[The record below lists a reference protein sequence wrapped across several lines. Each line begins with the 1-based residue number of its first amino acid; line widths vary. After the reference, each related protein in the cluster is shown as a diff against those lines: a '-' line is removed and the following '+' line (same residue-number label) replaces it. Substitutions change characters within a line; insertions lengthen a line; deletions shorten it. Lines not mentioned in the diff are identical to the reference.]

1 MPIFALDRPDVTGR
15 QIAPALRSLGD
26 EHVIPETL
34 IRIATEY
41 FERYADERGQPVFSG
56 GSYFSTVDETVK
68 PSKEQY
74 ELDHRF
80 RPALPRHPRSFRT
93 RSTATTTRRRSPRGA
108 ARLVTEGPLV
118 DEELVGQARRLLA
131 EAEHLFDM
139 ELMSGSRPGDFSN
152 SLAKVR
158 MHLER
163 GRALLGTR
171 PGTTVALAGEC
182 LLLLDVL
189 AAARQEMA

>member
-56 GSYFSTVDETVK
+56 GSYFSTVDETVN
-68 PSKEQY
+68 
-74 ELDHRF
+74 
-80 RPALPRHPRSFRT
+80 
-93 RSTATTTRRRSPRGA
+93 STSWTIGFVRLYRGA

-131 EAEHLFDM
+131 EAEHVFDM